1 MSFVLNEQSVFCP
14 QLGSASCFL
23 GMERPEVLWG
33 WEHPLLAPLPIIS
46 FQRTW
51 KPELWFS
58 LGEFVGTE
66 ALEASGMTK
75 GGRWRG
81 RYDILVRLE
90 SKHYQILALASFSSE
105 GTIVPSSPLYFPP
118 SQRLRKENSGTGSRF
133 ILGYFEGRKVA
144 ERQSLPLSGSHS
156 ALPHCVLRLPRKPH
170 NRSVICIFYF
180 VNPPPP
186 PANFRI
192 PNQWECWQSPRRW
205 ARGGGV

>member
-23 GMERPEVLWG
+23 GMERPEVQWG

-58 LGEFVGTE
+58 LGEFMGTE

-81 RYDILVRLE
+81 RYDILVRME
-90 SKHYQILALASFSSE
+90 SKHYQILARLSLHRPFISLLPNGSGRRILELAHVLFWA
-105 GTIVPSSPLYFPP
+105 T
-118 SQRLRKENSGTGSRF
+118 LRG
-133 ILGYFEGRKVA
+133 GRW
-144 ERQSLPLSGSHS
+144 RRGSHS
-156 ALPHCVLRLPRKPH
+156 LSLAPTLP
-170 NRSVICIFYF
+170 
-180 VNPPPP
+180 
-186 PANFRI
+186 
-192 PNQWECWQSPRRW
+192 SPT
-205 ARGGGV
+205 VF

>member
-23 GMERPEVLWG
+23 GMERPEVQWG

-81 RYDILVRLE
+81 RYDILVRKE
-90 SKHYQILALASFSSE
+90 SKHYQILA
-105 GTIVPSSPLYFPP
+105 
-118 SQRLRKENSGTGSRF
+118 GSM
-133 ILGYFEGRKVA
+133 
-144 ERQSLPLSGSHS
+144 PLSPPLLHFHPRARLSLHRPFISLLPNGSGRRILELAHVLFWATLRGGRWWRGSHS
-156 ALPHCVLRLPRKPH
+156 LSLAPTLP
-170 NRSVICIFYF
+170 
-180 VNPPPP
+180 
-186 PANFRI
+186 
-192 PNQWECWQSPRRW
+192 SPT
-205 ARGGGV
+205 VF